1 MTPPATSAAGPV
13 NWKEQTMSEGK
24 KDPKDFVVKDKR
36 RLAGS
41 ETASE
46 EPQEPDKEPVKES
59 AQGAGGASDTRLPKI
74 DFATFIFSLNS
85 AVLVHLGIVEDPATG
100 TVARNLPLAKQ
111 TIDLLGML
119 EEKTRG
125 NLDSDEENMLKNIL
139 YDLRIRYVRETA

>member
-1 MTPPATSAAGPV
+1 MT
-13 NWKEQTMSEGK
+13 EDK
-24 KDPKDFVVKDKR
+24 KDPKEFVVKDKR
-36 RLAGS
+36 RLFEAEAPPEGKQ
-41 ETASE
+41 A
-46 EPQEPDKEPVKES
+46 PAPDKEAGS
-59 AQGAGGASDTRLPKI
+59 APETEASRRAAADAFDTKLPKI

-100 TVARNLPLAKQ
+100 EPAKNLPLAKQ

-125 NLDSDEENMLKNIL
+125 NLDADEENMLKNIL